1 MPASDVDLYDL
12 DELEGRSRA
21 GAGDGGTTLD
31 LQEYLHGLRRRW
43 KLVVLVTVLA
53 LGVAGIHYV
62 ITPPV
67 YQASTILQIERR
79 SLNPFSSSQTP
90 WLENWWNMEYYPTQY
105 QLLQSR
111 GLAERVVRSLR
122 LMEDP
127 RFAPGASAGDAG
139 AAQDRAALGRVAARL
154 RNGLSV
160 NPVRNTQLVSLTYQS
175 SDPELAARIVTGFAQ
190 AFIEWGIDDR
200 SGIVGKASSFL
211 GQQIEDLKE
220 EISDKESELQAFSRT
235 EDVLNFNPESNVTY
249 QRLQALNDQY
259 MTAKRERIEKEA
271 RYQEL
276 QAQPRQTVAD
286 AESSGMV
293 SEMAKE
299 MNQLEREYETKL
311 QIYKPDFPSMQELQA
326 KIDSGRERLQQLI
339 DREAQRALDG
349 AYAEF
354 QTALRQERA
363 LNQEIEDLK
372 NQALDQSSAAVKFTN
387 LQVEVETRREL
398 LDELLRRQS
407 ETEVAARLQSNRES
421 NIRVVDEALVPG
433 SPSRPSLRNNLAAGL
448 AAGLFLGLGLALGL
462 QWLDRSIKRPEEIER
477 LLGLPVL
484 ATVPDLSD
492 EALPSGSS
500 YGEYGYGKRSVS
512 AHADGTRRGLRV
524 KTKSTET
531 PSVEMVPH
539 TRPRLAVSETYR
551 ALRTALLLSTA
562 EGLDTVAVTS
572 AGAGEGKTVTATN
585 LAVVLAQLGKSVL
598 VIDADLRKPRLHNVF
613 RTSNRIGLVSYL
625 TGTAELEEVLERTEV
640 ANLTVCTSGP
650 VPPNPSEL
658 LSSARMEDLV
668 QATRAR
674 FDFVVFDTPPVL
686 PVTDAILVGALSRG
700 VVLCLRAGKVLREDA
715 RSCLERLERAEV
727 KVLGAVLNG
736 FRRREVG
743 MGKSYPQYY
752 EAYVAEGRDEGS
764 RPSAP

>member
-1 MPASDVDLYDL
+1 MPGSDHDLYDL

-21 GAGDGGTTLD
+21 GEGGIASID
-31 LQEYLHGLRRRW
+31 FHEYLQGLRRRW
-43 KLVVLVTVLA
+43 KLVALVVLLA
-53 LGVAGIHYV
+53 LVVAGIHYV

-127 RFAPGASAGDAG
+127 RFAPAASAGDAG
-139 AAQDRAALGRVAARL
+139 AAEDRAALGKVAQRL
-154 RNGLSV
+154 RGGLSV
-160 NPVRNTQLVSLTYQS
+160 EPVRNTQLVRLGYQS
-175 SDPELAARIVTGFAQ
+175 SNPELAARIVNGFAQ
-190 AFIEWGIDDR
+190 AFIEWGIDER
-200 SGIVGKASSFL
+200 TGLVGKASSFL
-211 GQQIEDLKE
+211 GQQIEDLKA

-249 QRLQALNDQY
+249 QRLQALNEQY
-259 MTAKRERIEKEA
+259 MTAKRARIEKEA

-276 QAQPRQTVAD
+276 QAQPRQSVAD

-293 SEMAKE
+293 SELSKE
-299 MNQLEREYETKL
+299 VSQLEREYETQL
-311 QIYKPDFPSMQELQA
+311 QVYKPDFPPMLELQA
-326 KIDSGRERLQQLI
+326 QIDSGRERLQQVI
-339 DREAQRALDG
+339 DREAQRALDS

-363 LNQEIEDLK
+363 LNREIEDLK
-372 NQALDQSSAAVKFTN
+372 DQALDQSSAAVKFTN
-387 LQVEVETRREL
+387 LQVEIDTRREL
-398 LDELLRRQS
+398 LDDLLGRRS

-433 SPSRPSLRNNLAAGL
+433 SPSRPSLRNNLSAGL

-492 EALPSGSS
+492 ESS
-500 YGEYGYGKRSVS
+500 LGDGYREYGYGKSSGV
-512 AHADGTRRGLRV
+512 RV
-524 KTKSTET
+524 RTKSAET
-531 PSVEMVPH
+531 PSVELVPH

-562 EGLDTVAVTS
+562 DGLDTVAVTS

-598 VIDADLRKPRLHNVF
+598 VVDADLRKPRLHSIF
-613 RTSNRIGLVSYL
+613 RASNRTGLVSFL
-625 TGTAELEEVLERTEV
+625 TGTAELDDILQPTE
-640 ANLTVCTSGP
+640 APNLTVCTSGP
-650 VPPNPSEL
+650 IPPNPSEL

-668 QATRAR
+668 QAARAR
-674 FDFVVFDTPPVL
+674 FDFVIFDTPPVL
-686 PVTDAILVGALSRG
+686 PVTDAIVMGALSRG

-715 RSCLERLERAEV
+715 RSCLERLERADV

-736 FRRREVG
+736 FRRREAG
-743 MGKSYPQYY
+743 MGKSYSHYY
-752 EAYVAEGRDEGS
+752 EAYVNEGNDDRGRRAAS
-764 RPSAP
+764 